1 MSDLSKA
8 TEGETLTSEQL
19 LDLGMEA
26 MGGTGLYG
34 VVDFERPC
42 YLFAPRR
49 VKNCTFGAFSYVNGM
64 YTSSLYDTRVGRY
77 CSIAEAAIIGPY
89 EHATDALSTHTFAFT
104 APDDFPPFARF
115 EEFRDLATLRSR
127 AGEVNRETTEIG
139 HDVWIGAGAF
149 IKRGVKIGDGAVVAA
164 HALVTRDVP
173 PYSIV
178 VGTPAKVV
186 RLRFA
191 EDIVERLMKL
201 QWWRYNLAP
210 HKNELD
216 YSRIEGSLEGL
227 EQRLAEGRL
236 ETLQP
241 ETWRLHKVR
250 YQVRFRPERLP
261 QPLYSW
267 D

>member
-1 MSDLSKA
+1 MSAEAAKPSD
-8 TEGETLTSEQL
+8 EGTLTSEQL

-26 MGGTGLYG
+26 MGATGLYG
-34 VVDFERPC
+34 VIDFERPS

-49 VKNCTFGAFSYVNGM
+49 IKNCSFGAFSYVNGM
-64 YTSSLYDTRVGRY
+64 YTSSMYDTRVGRY
-77 CSIAEAAIIGPY
+77 CSIAEAAIVGPY
-89 EHATDALSTHTFAFT
+89 EHPTDGLSTHTFAFCS
-104 APDDFPPFARF
+104 PEDFPPFAVF
-115 EEFRDLATLRSR
+115 QDFKDLTTVSKR
-127 AGEVNRETTEIG
+127 EVNREFTEIG

-173 PYSIV
+173 PYAIV
-178 VGTPAKVV
+178 VGQPAKVT
-186 RLRFA
+186 RLRFD
-191 EDIVERLMKL
+191 EKIVERLLKL

-216 YSRIEGSLEGL
+216 YSRIEASLEGL

-236 ETLQP
+236 QELQP

-250 YQVRFRPERLP
+250 YKVRFRPERLS
-261 QPLYSW
+261 QPLYTW
-267 D
+267 P

>member
-1 MSDLSKA
+1 MSAEAAKPADDS
-8 TEGETLTSEQL
+8 TLTSEQL
-19 LDLGMEA
+19 LGLGMEA
-26 MGGTGLYG
+26 MGATGLYG

-77 CSIAEAAIIGPY
+77 CSIAEAAIVGPY
-89 EHATDALSTHTFAFT
+89 EHPTDGLSTHTFAFS
-104 APDDFPPFARF
+104 APEDFPPFAVF
-115 EEFRDLATLRSR
+115 QEFKDLATLRKR
-127 AGEVNRETTEIG
+127 DDVNRDFTEIG

-178 VGTPAKVV
+178 VGTPAKVT
-186 RLRFA
+186 RLRFSD
-191 EDIVERLMKL
+191 DIVERLMKL

-216 YSRIEGSLEGL
+216 YSRIEGALEGL
-227 EQRLAEGRL
+227 EQRAAEGRL
-236 ETLQP
+236 ELLQP

-250 YQVRFRPERLP
+250 YQVRFKPERLP
-261 QPLYSW
+261 QPLYS
-267 D
+267 